1 MMKKD
6 FCKNVEQMEHVEQY
20 SDMMIPFVYQKRKRK
35 YTVKCTE
42 ESASEDAD
50 IPSTPL
56 YNDRIKNDE
65 VSKDT
70 KRELTSDE
78 IEWVDVSNEYEE
90 SDLKKVTSEEIE
102 WVDVSNEYGESDLE
116 EVVIEEAEWLDVL
129 NKYEESELEE
139 VTSKEI
145 EWVDVSNEYEE
156 SDLEGVVSEYA
167 EALLKKDKNILRT
180 QDQDPHEII
189 SDVKRLKEIA
199 GAYNYA
205 KSVMQKKE
213 YCILSYDDSIT
224 GLYSY
229 NGHCWQPV
237 DKETLM
243 NDAYSVLSEDTRNN
257 TDSINKLCRN
267 IADYVRLNVVYDFH
281 EGDKAFCSEDFNTI
295 NNRIVFQ
302 NGVYDVATG
311 EMCDF
316 DSSLPYYMEVDCWYK
331 EKNKRTPYYDKLKY
345 DATGGDE
352 DSMEMIDLMIAYLL
366 IPNRSGKCF
375 FIMSNAKD
383 SGKSILGQFIES
395 LFKGDVCQTID
406 PEHFS
411 GRFAF
416 AGAEKTAL
424 YTCLEMSTD
433 RLSKAA
439 VAGIKRITGE
449 RKMRVEQ
456 KYQDVKTVDIRC
468 KLLLASNGG
477 LYLPKNTED
486 DAFYRRMI
494 VIPFIKS
501 TPLENMIADLP
512 QKLQKEKSAIVSNA
526 VRKLRKYISLDGG
539 IVFPE
544 SELSKL
550 IKNSW
555 MGKNLYDELFV
566 RNELVYTGNLADKIA
581 KSDIYLRYQQYYC
594 SEEVRDDMPAM
605 CSRDALIKLIK
616 NIYPQVRDKKARCS
630 SVEKPD
636 NEAQPCIHGIR
647 WCAD

>member
-1 MMKKD
+1 MSIYRKMR
-6 FCKNVEQMEHVEQY
+6 EQKEHKEQQ
-20 SDMMIPFVYQKRKRK
+20 SKSTNSIVQFDNEIDVLKI
-35 YTVKCTE
+35 CE
-42 ESASEDAD
+42 EISASSDAD
-50 IPSTPL
+50 ITSDSL
-56 YNDRIKNDE
+56 EDDRIEPNKMMDSFKQDIFGNDE
-65 VSKDT
+65 NMYDLREICLALADDT
-70 KRELTSDE
+70 SE
-78 IEWVDVSNEYEE
+78 VEYEE
-90 SDLKKVTSEEIE
+90 
-102 WVDVSNEYGESDLE
+102 
-116 EVVIEEAEWLDVL
+116 LDV
-129 NKYEESELEE
+129 E
-139 VTSKEI
+139 
-145 EWVDVSNEYEE
+145 D
-156 SDLEGVVSEYA
+156 A
-167 EALLKKDKNILRT
+167 EALIETLRLNPDILDDDLINEEVLEKSEERLSKVKNI
-180 QDQDPHEII
+180 
-189 SDVKRLKEIA
+189 KEIA

-213 YCILSYDDSIT
+213 YCILSYDDNMT
-224 GLYSY
+224 GLYAY

-281 EGDKAFCSEDFNTI
+281 EADKAFCSEDFNKI

-311 EMCDF
+311 ERCDF

-352 DSMEMIDLMIAYLL
+352 ASMEMIDLMIAYLL

-486 DAFYRRMI
+486 EAFYRRMI

-501 TPLENMIADLP
+501 TPLEKMIADLP
-512 QKLQKEKSAIVSNA
+512 QKLQKEKSAIISKA
-526 VRKLRKYISLDGG
+526 VRKLRKYISPDGG

-544 SELSKL
+544 SELSKS

-566 RNELVYTGNLADKIA
+566 RNELVYTGNWEDVIPKT
-581 KSDIYLRYQQYYC
+581 DIYLRYQQYYC
-594 SEEVRDDMPAM
+594 SEEVRDDIPTMS
-605 CSRDALIKLIK
+605 SRDALMKLIQ
-616 NIYPQVRDKKARCS
+616 NIYPHVMDKKARCP
-630 SVEKPD
+630 SVENPD
-636 NEAQPCIHGIR
+636 NEPKPCFRGIR
-647 WCAD
+647 WCVD

>member
-1 MMKKD
+1 MSEHKKYFSNLGEQEEQREQNQRISKDGAKKNISFLSECIIEKVNMKDDVGKFD
-6 FCKNVEQMEHVEQY
+6 FEKFRKMNKPYCYGKEDEELTREEVLGTIKKVKAKPNISVEELFDDKGVEEPQEII
-20 SDMMIPFVYQKRKRK
+20 SDMQNLENVGKFDFEKVRKMNKQHYYGKEDEELTREEVLGL
-35 YTVKCTE
+35 VKKVRAKPNIFAEELFEDEVFE
-42 ESASEDAD
+42 ES
-50 IPSTPL
+50 
-56 YNDRIKNDE
+56 
-65 VSKDT
+65 
-70 KRELTSDE
+70 
-78 IEWVDVSNEYEE
+78 
-90 SDLKKVTSEEIE
+90 
-102 WVDVSNEYGESDLE
+102 
-116 EVVIEEAEWLDVL
+116 
-129 NKYEESELEE
+129 
-139 VTSKEI
+139 
-145 EWVDVSNEYEE
+145 
-156 SDLEGVVSEYA
+156 
-167 EALLKKDKNILRT
+167 
-180 QDQDPHEII
+180 QEII

-205 KSVMQKKE
+205 KSVMQKKK
-213 YCILSYDDSIT
+213 YCILGYDDSMT
-224 GLYSY
+224 GLYAY

-237 DKETLM
+237 DKEALM

-311 EMCDF
+311 ERCDF
-316 DSSLPYYMEVDCWYK
+316 DSSLPYYMEVDCKYK
-331 EKNKRTPYYDKLKY
+331 EKDKSTPYYDKLKY

-512 QKLQKEKSAIVSNA
+512 QKLQEEKSAIVSNA

-566 RNELVYTGNLADKIA
+566 RNELVYTGNLTDRIA
-581 KSDIYLRYQQYYC
+581 KSDIYLRYLQYYC

-616 NIYPQVRDKKARCS
+616 NIYPQVLDKKARCS

-636 NEAQPCIHGIR
+636 NKAKPCIHGIR
-647 WCAD
+647 WCVD